1 MSEVKK
7 VVLAYSG
14 GLDTSIIIPWLKE
27 HYNNCE
33 VIAVCGN
40 VGQKGEL
47 EGLEER
53 AKASGASKLYI
64 EDLTDEFVEDY
75 VIPADPEKWYE
86 ERGFVPNVCFP
97 CATLQDA
104 DTGRIALYYGC
115 ADSYVGLAFTT
126 VDEVVD
132 YIKTHDNAGP
142 TDHEVGIR

>member
-53 AKASGASKLYI
+53 AKASGASSTSAMSSESLKVSI
-64 EDLTDEFVEDY
+64 RRRQ
-75 VIPADPEKWYE
+75 AS
-86 ERGFVPNVCFP
+86 GFFRISPNSASAFSSLGNIV
-97 CATLQDA
+97 AIKKTLFLF
-104 DTGRIALYYGC
+104 ISNYL
-115 ADSYVGLAFTT
+115 L
-126 VDEVVD
+126 
-132 YIKTHDNAGP
+132 
-142 TDHEVGIR
+142 

>member
-1 MSEVKK
+1 MCIRDRSEVKK

-53 AKASGASKLYI
+53 AKASGALS
-64 EDLTDEFVEDY
+64 TF
-75 VIPADPEKWYE
+75 
-86 ERGFVPNVCFP
+86 
-97 CATLQDA
+97 
-104 DTGRIALYYGC
+104 YGP
-115 ADSYVGLAFTT
+115 VQPFG
-126 VDEVVD
+126 
-132 YIKTHDNAGP
+132 
-142 TDHEVGIR
+142 

>member
-1 MSEVKK
+1 MFEVKK

-53 AKASGASKLYI
+53 AKASGASKLYVHRRP
-64 EDLTDEFVEDY
+64 D
-75 VIPADPEKWYE
+75 
-86 ERGFVPNVCFP
+86 R
-97 CATLQDA
+97 
-104 DTGRIALYYGC
+104 
-115 ADSYVGLAFTT
+115 
-126 VDEVVD
+126 
-132 YIKTHDNAGP
+132 
-142 TDHEVGIR
+142 